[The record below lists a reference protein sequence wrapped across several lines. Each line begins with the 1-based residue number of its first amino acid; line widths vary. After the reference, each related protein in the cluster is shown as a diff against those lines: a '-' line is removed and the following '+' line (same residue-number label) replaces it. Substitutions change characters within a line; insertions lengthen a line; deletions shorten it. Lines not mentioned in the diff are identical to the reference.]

1 MNKEFR
7 TNFDYRQYMIQN
19 GTQLLQQQQQ
29 QAFNQTI
36 FCQYGDGKAKQPS
49 KYLFQ
54 HSQDPTQ
61 PYGFEAS
68 DLKTNYIQH
77 QSHLL
82 IPTQLNDLKVNNE
95 H

>member
-29 QAFNQTI
+29 QAFEQTI

-54 HSQDPTQ
+54 NINDSTQ

-68 DLKTNYIQH
+68 DLKTNYIQR
-77 QSHLL
+77 QSYLL
-82 IPTQLNDLKVNNE
+82 VPSQLNDLKVNNE